1 VAIEVLFFL
10 IPWSLGFLKGINPTL
25 SRTLFW
31 WFGHPLVYFW
41 LLPAYITWYYIIP
54 KVAGGKLYSSLA
66 ARLAF
71 IMFIV
76 FSVPV
81 GLHHQYADPGITNIY
96 KAIHAFFTFM
106 VAVPSLITAF
116 TVAASLEYA
125 GRQRGGN
132 GLFGWWLKL
141 PWGNYLFAYAIAG
154 MIAFIFGGISGIV
167 NASYNMNQVVRNTS
181 WVPGHFHLTLGSAV
195 FLTFLGLSL
204 YLLNKLFGKKVF
216 SNTLGV
222 LSAYMWLIGVLIFSW
237 GMMQLG
243 RAGIPRRTNLGFSPY
258 ITQEERIFMVIAAVG
273 GIIMFI
279 SFVIFLI
286 NFLGTLFGKKEE
298 NVEVVELD
306 YAEAYHEEHNLSLVW
321 DNWKVWIGIAVLLII
336 INYSP
341 VFFDVFRST
350 YIVEGGYSPQSP
362 IPIR

>member
-1 VAIEVLFFL
+1 
-10 IPWSLGFLKGINPTL
+10 
-25 SRTLFW
+25 
-31 WFGHPLVYFW
+31 LVYFW

-96 KAIHAFFTFM
+96 KAVHAFFTFM
-106 VAVPSLITAF
+106 VALPSLITAF

-141 PWGNYLFAYAIAG
+141 PWGNYLFALAIAG
-154 MIAFIFGGISGIV
+154 MGGIV

-181 WVPGHFHLTLGSAV
+181 WIAGHFHLTVGSAV

-204 YLLNKLFGKKVF
+204 YLLNKLFGKKIF

-237 GMMQLG
+237 GMTQLG
-243 RAGIPRRTNLGFSPY
+243 RTGIPRRTNLAFSPY
-258 ITQEERIFMVIAAVG
+258 ITEEERILMVIAAVG

-306 YAEAYHEEHNLSLVW
+306 YAEAYHEEHNLSPVW
-321 DNWKVWIGIAVLLII
+321 DNWKVWIGIAVFARLL
-336 INYSP
+336 
-341 VFFDVFRST
+341 
-350 YIVEGGYSPQSP
+350 
-362 IPIR
+362 